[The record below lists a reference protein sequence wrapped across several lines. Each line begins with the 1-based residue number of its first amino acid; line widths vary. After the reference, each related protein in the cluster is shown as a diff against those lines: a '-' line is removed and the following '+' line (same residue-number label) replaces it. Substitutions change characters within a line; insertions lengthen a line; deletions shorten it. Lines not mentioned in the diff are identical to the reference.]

1 MTTEQYEQ
9 MNGWSNMY
17 LGKRRDNADVF
28 RRYIL
33 SSSQALQP
41 FICSYC
47 SVVMEIIPPHQ
58 SLSKGLER

>member
-33 SSSQALQP
+33 SSS
-41 FICSYC
+41 
-47 SVVMEIIPPHQ
+47 EIIPPHQ

>member
-17 LGKRRDNADVF
+17 FGKRRDNADVF

-33 SSSQALQP
+33 SSSQALDSTLKLYAVNGKKIVP
-41 FICSYC
+41 CVI
-47 SVVMEIIPPHQ
+47 
-58 SLSKGLER
+58 